1 MTRSEPFGKAHG
13 ELRWLLI
20 ASLAVLLFAS
30 LPTLYAWSLADADHV
45 FTGFVYNTEDGNSYI
60 AKMRLGARGEWLF
73 HLPYTSEEHE
83 GAVVYPFYLLLG
95 KVAAGL
101 GLSHVLVYHL
111 ARVLLG
117 LFLLLTV
124 YFFVATFTPD
134 VAVRRLAWALVAV
147 GSGLGWLLTLL
158 GATHWLGDL
167 PLDFWVPE
175 AYVFLVLYNLPH
187 LALAEGALL
196 WAILWTL
203 RAFETGQARWC
214 LPAGLAALVM
224 ATILPFYAGVLAAAL
239 GALLLA
245 LLLRRRQVPWR
256 ETGLTALT
264 GLGALPPVA
273 YNAWVFTTNP
283 AFQIWAAQNRILSP
297 HPLHYLLGFALFL
310 VPALLG
316 ARQALRT
323 RDERW
328 LLPVAWVLVVPIL
341 LYVPFNLQRRMIAA
355 VQVPL
360 ALLAATGLWVWFEGR
375 PALRRWG
382 PAGYVALAS
391 LSYLLLVLGSLGP
404 ISQRGT
410 PIFRPGAEVEAL
422 AWLNAHARPGEA
434 VLASFEVGNVIPA
447 QTDQRVFAGHG
458 PETLHSDEKL
468 ALIDTFFQSETP
480 DAWRQALLRDHGL
493 DYLFYGPEEQALGA
507 WNPNNAQYLL
517 PIYDQHSYQIYQVT
531 GAEQP

>member
-1 MTRSEPFGKAHG
+1 VTRI
-13 ELRWLLI
+13 ELRWLLL

-30 LPTLYAWSLADADHV
+30 LPTLYAWRLADADHV

-83 GAVVYPFYLLLG
+83 GALVYLFYLILG
-95 KVAAGL
+95 KLAAGL
-101 GLSHVLVYHL
+101 GLSHVLAYHL

-124 YFFVATFTPD
+124 YLFVATFTPD

-147 GSGLGWLLTLL
+147 GSGLGWLLTVL
-158 GATHWLGDL
+158 GASHWLGDL

-187 LALAEGALL
+187 LALAESALL

-203 RAFETGQARWC
+203 RAFETGRARWC
-214 LPAGLAALVM
+214 LPAGLSALVM
-224 ATILPFYAGVLAAAL
+224 ATILPFYAGVVAAAL
-239 GALLLA
+239 GAFVLA
-245 LLLRRRQVPWR
+245 LLFKRRQIPWH
-256 ETGLTALT
+256 EIGLTALT

-273 YNAWVFTTNP
+273 YNAWVFTINP
-283 AFQIWAAQNRILSP
+283 AFRVWAAQNRILSP
-297 HPLHYLLGFALFL
+297 PPLQYLLGFALLL
-310 VPALLG
+310 VPAAWG
-316 ARQALRT
+316 MRQALCA

-328 LLPVAWVLVVPIL
+328 LLPLAWVLVVPIL
-341 LYVPFNLQRRMIAA
+341 LYVPFTLQRRMIAA

-391 LSYLLLVLGSLGP
+391 LSYLVLVLGSLGF
-404 ISQRGT
+404 IGQRGM
-410 PIFRPGAEVEAL
+410 PIFRPGTEGEAL
-422 AWLNAHARPGEA
+422 AWLNAHATPGEA

-468 ALIDTFFQSETP
+468 TLIDTFFQPETR
-480 DAWRQALLRDHGL
+480 DAWRQTLLQDYDL
-493 DYLFYGPEEQALGA
+493 DYLFYGPEERALGA
-507 WNPNNAQYLL
+507 WNPANAPYLV
-517 PIYDQHSYQIYQVT
+517 PVYDQHGYQIYQVA